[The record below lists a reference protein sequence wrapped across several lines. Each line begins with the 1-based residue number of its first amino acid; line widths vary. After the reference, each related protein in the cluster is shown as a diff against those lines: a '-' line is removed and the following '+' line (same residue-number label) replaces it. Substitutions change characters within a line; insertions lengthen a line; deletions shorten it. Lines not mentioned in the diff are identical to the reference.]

1 MTWPA
6 RSSWSACTPVSTTP
20 TVTPAPSLSAQ
31 ASGGEDVAQA
41 PHRRVVGVLS
51 GVGDGDDAVHVG
63 GEHVVVVAQLGER
76 GGDVAVTRLD
86 QFGTLDRERLDEL
99 DLGVLT
105 DLAGVGAGLAD
116 DDDVAFGR
124 LGRRGRGK
132 AEDSKEN
139 GQTHARDTS
148 AVWASTFSCVYAHT
162 YRPINL
168 YLGNPVGMSTAETLR
183 ALLDGPYPETRER
196 VRWWLSQPGNEP
208 ADDLPLEEHRARVL
222 EWVKELASQGD
233 TAIGYPVQ
241 YGGKNSPGAGVTA
254 FETLAMGDLSLLV
267 KCGVQFGLFGG
278 AILHLGTERHHARY
292 LQDVGSME
300 LPGCYA
306 MTETGHG
313 SNVQALRTTATYD
326 PDTQEFVVNTP
337 DDDARKDYIGNAA
350 RDGRL
355 AVVFAQL
362 ITGGEEHGVHALLV
376 PIRDESGEPCDGV
389 RIEDCG
395 AKLGLNGVDNGRLWF
410 DHVRIPRENLLDKLA
425 QVHEDGTYFSPIE
438 NPTRRFFTML
448 GTLIQ
453 GRISVGGASISASKV
468 ALTIAVRRA
477 LERRQFGAPGAEQ
490 EALLMDYRTHQR
502 RLLIPLAKTYA
513 LSFTQNRLVQ
523 DLHAVF
529 TDEDTPER
537 ERRELETLAAG
548 VKAIATWHATD
559 TIQGC
564 REACGGA
571 GYLRSSRF
579 ASLKADTDVFTTFEG
594 DNTILLQLAAKNLLT
609 DYKDAFGDLDKL
621 GMAQFVAGQALSVLG
636 ERVPL
641 RKLAESLRPGRDD
654 DADLLDPKTQ
664 LDLFRWRHE
673 HLLPARRG
681 GSRAASTPSA
691 TRSTCSWTRRT
702 TCSRSPARGWIS

>member
-1 MTWPA
+1 
-6 RSSWSACTPVSTTP
+6 
-20 TVTPAPSLSAQ
+20 
-31 ASGGEDVAQA
+31 
-41 PHRRVVGVLS
+41 
-51 GVGDGDDAVHVG
+51 
-63 GEHVVVVAQLGER
+63 
-76 GGDVAVTRLD
+76 
-86 QFGTLDRERLDEL
+86 
-99 DLGVLT
+99 
-105 DLAGVGAGLAD
+105 
-116 DDDVAFGR
+116 
-124 LGRRGRGK
+124 
-132 AEDSKEN
+132 
-139 GQTHARDTS
+139 
-148 AVWASTFSCVYAHT
+148 
-162 YRPINL
+162 
-168 YLGNPVGMSTAETLR
+168 MSTAETLR
-183 ALLDGPYPETRER
+183 ALLDGPHTETRER

-222 EWVKELASQGD
+222 AWVKALSAEGD
-233 TAIGYPVQ
+233 TAIGYPVE
-241 YGGKNSPGAGVTA
+241 YGGKGDPGAGVAA
-254 FETLAMGDLSLLV
+254 FETLATGDLSLLV

-278 AILHLGTERHHARY
+278 AILHLGTEKHHARY
-292 LQDVGSME
+292 LRDVGTMD

-326 PDTQEFVVNTP
+326 PATQELVVHTP

-362 ITGGEEHGVHALLV
+362 IAGGESRGVHALLV
-376 PIRDESGEPCDGV
+376 PIRDEDGDTCEGV

-425 QVHEDGTYFSPIE
+425 TVAPDGTYFSPIE

-453 GRISVGGASISASKV
+453 GRVSVGGAGISASKV
-468 ALTIAVRRA
+468 ALTIAIRRA
-477 LERRQFGAPGAEQ
+477 LERRQFGVPGEP

-502 RLLIPLAKTYA
+502 RLLLPLAKTYA
-513 LSFTQNRLVQ
+513 LSFTQLRLTD

-529 TDEDTPER
+529 TNPDAPER

-559 TIQGC
+559 TIQEC

-609 DYKDAFGDLDKL
+609 DYKDAFGELDPL
-621 GMAQFVAGQALSVLG
+621 GMAQFVAGQALGVLT
-636 ERVPL
+636 ERTAL
-641 RKLAESLRPGRDD
+641 RKLADSLIPGRDD
-654 DADLLDPKTQ
+654 NADILARKTQ

-673 HLLPARRG
+673 HLLAGAARRLKG
-681 GSRAASTPSA
+681 GIDAKRDPFDVLVDTQDHVLEVARSWVDLVILESFAEAAKGNAVLERLCSLHALSVLEVERGYYQEHGRLSGARSKAVVKAVNALCGELRPHARDLVDAFSVPESA
-691 TRSTCSWTRRT
+691 LGDARVVAAEQETV
-702 TCSRSPARGWIS
+702 PA